1 MRMLAMANVDAEADT
16 KKARL
21 TPARLTRDRVRAK
34 HTYAT
39 KVGFNPGREGKE
51 VRTMKDG
58 WTPFRQVGLR

>member
-34 HTYAT
+34 HTNAT
-39 KVGFNPGREGKE
+39 KVAFNPGRDGGKSG
-51 VRTMKDG
+51 RLKTAG
-58 WTPFRQVGLR
+58 RLSARLI